1 MIIEARLQDMEDIYS
16 LLCILENEQ
25 LNQKYFEE
33 KYIQGLE
40 DNNVYYYVFIENNK
54 AVGFISLYI
63 HNYLHHDQLT
73 GEIVELVVNPNYR
86 SQRIGHQLIN
96 YVESLAKQLHLE
108 EIELST
114 STYRKRAH
122 HFYEVHGYIMN
133 HYNYIKTLK

>member
-63 HNYLHHDQLT
+63 HNYLHHNQLT

-108 EIELST
+108 EIEL
-114 STYRKRAH
+114 
-122 HFYEVHGYIMN
+122 
-133 HYNYIKTLK
+133 